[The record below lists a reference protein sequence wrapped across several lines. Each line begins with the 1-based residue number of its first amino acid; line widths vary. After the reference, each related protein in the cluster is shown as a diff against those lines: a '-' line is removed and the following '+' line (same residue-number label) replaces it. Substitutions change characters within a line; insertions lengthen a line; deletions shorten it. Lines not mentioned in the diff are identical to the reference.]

1 MAEPLDEVP
10 PFLIRRALPS
20 KSGVLLEQ
28 KGDGEWVERDLVMVW
43 PTLEIRLRGKLEL
56 AYPMDV
62 LHQSVVFTQPEMD
75 CTFNGQQLFALQIVS
90 REDDSVVS
98 LFAANQQ
105 DRDDWA
111 VKLRKHAV
119 HVDIENG
126 FQLDGRVL
134 GTGNY
139 ASVYLARDLV
149 HERDVALKVIEK
161 SRLTEEERKLLADE
175 VLVSKAADNA
185 FCVQTLEFIEL
196 GEQYVLVVEYMEGGD
211 LYDRVVCEQVLNH
224 PVRNCNSGLVGAA
237 RRGPG
242 RAPGH
247 LGKRMTGQR
256 GVRLGAACSAAGT
269 HSPCYYS
276 SWGRARTRS
285 RQSWAKTRGRR
296 LPACGRLSVVRSPV
310 SDCGAGGARGG
321 DAHACA
327 ALLLLLLLSSR
338 HGASRR
344 WGVLVKSE
352 GARATLLRLTHVVW
366 REQYGQVDVKH
377 LFRQLLIGVAHL
389 HSRNLCHRDLK
400 PENFLLTGER
410 PFSVKIA
417 DFGIATR
424 VDPQNRTKCL
434 KDGDRLRCSPGYGAP
449 EIVRREAYG
458 LPADMWSVG
467 VLLYFMLTG
476 LSPFHGNTKDETLAL
491 MSKGH
496 YDREPLQKHG
506 PAVLDLVTHL
516 LEYNPE
522 KRLSAAMALKHPWVC
537 ETVLMTVEEPEGE
550 EMDKSSHG
558 GVPARLLGATLEGAF
573 RNPSLHEMSVEKPK
587 TNNLY
592 LDVSVHDSFWKN
604 DDWLKSS
611 PQAMVATRPPAIDET
626 SVAPAGD
633 SPAGGDDSDVGSRS
647 SLDSSRG
654 SLDQAARASTS
665 IYPGAGAGAK
675 PAKKGT
681 KFAPLGMI
689 SQMVKKVRLRPSR
702 GPDETVHG
710 LPCGE

>member
-211 LYDRVVCEQVLNH
+211 LYDRVVCEQ
-224 PVRNCNSGLVGAA
+224 
-237 RRGPG
+237 
-242 RAPGH
+242 
-247 LGKRMTGQR
+247 
-256 GVRLGAACSAAGT
+256 
-269 HSPCYYS
+269 
-276 SWGRARTRS
+276 
-285 RQSWAKTRGRR
+285 
-296 LPACGRLSVVRSPV
+296 
-310 SDCGAGGARGG
+310 
-321 DAHACA
+321 
-327 ALLLLLLLSSR
+327 
-338 HGASRR
+338 
-344 WGVLVKSE
+344 
-352 GARATLLRLTHVVW
+352 
-366 REQYGQVDVKH
+366 YGQVDVKH

-516 LEYNPE
+516 LEYNPK